1 MQSTDH
7 NHVGADLI
15 VVGAG
20 LAGLFTAAI
29 AARSG
34 RKVVVLERSG
44 QAGGRAATQV
54 DQGIHLNLGP
64 HAVYCRGEAHGLL
77 AELDVRISGSF
88 PPGAG
93 AVLTDRDGRYPLPRT
108 FRSVVASRFLTFRDK
123 IRLLRLFGSL
133 ARVEPESLD
142 RVSLGGWLRRVVG
155 DGNANRFVRTLCRV
169 ATYVDDP
176 ERLSAGAA
184 VRQLQLAIA
193 GNVLYL
199 DGGWQSL
206 VDGLRTDLASR
217 GVELRTGCRVRSVRD
232 RGQFVSVELA
242 TGATMHGRAAVLAV
256 DPRSVIEL
264 LELPHD
270 SPLSAWNR
278 GRIAVKAACLD
289 VALSRLPKPS
299 CLVAFGLEPSLY
311 YSVHSAS
318 ARLAP
323 PPIAVVHVMR
333 YLRSDSQ
340 NTPGEIE
347 AELEHYLE
355 SLQPGWR
362 DLVVQRRFLPGLTV
376 THGLPC
382 ADNGGLTGRPAG
394 GAASTGRILLVGD
407 WVGPSGM
414 LADACAA
421 SAREATRRVA
431 GLLSETR
438 IPLPRSVSHAAAR

>member
-1 MQSTDH
+1 MQSMDH
-7 NHVGADLI
+7 ENHGVDLI

-34 RKVVVLERSG
+34 RKVVVLERSK

-54 DQGIHLNLGP
+54 DQGIHFNLGP
-64 HAVYCRGEAHGLL
+64 HAIYGRGEAFGLL

-93 AVLTDRDGRYPLPRT
+93 AMLTDRDRRYRLPRT
-108 FRSVVASRFLTFRDK
+108 FPSMIASRFLTFRDRF
-123 IRLLRLFGSL
+123 RLLRLFGGL
-133 ARVEPESLD
+133 TRIEADSLD
-142 RVSLGGWLRRVVG
+142 RVSLDDWLKRVVG
-155 DGNANRFVRTLCRV
+155 EGNANRLVRTLCRV
-169 ATYVDDP
+169 ATYVDDS

-184 VRQLQLAIA
+184 IRQLQLAIA

-206 VDGLRTDLASR
+206 VDGLREGLASR
-217 GVELRTGCRVRSVRD
+217 GVELRTDCRVRSLRD
-232 RGQFVSVELA
+232 QGQFVSVELV
-242 TGATMHGRAAVLAV
+242 TGETMQGQVAVLAV
-256 DPRSVIEL
+256 DPRSVVEL

-278 GRIAVKAACLD
+278 RRIPVKAACLD
-289 VALSRLPKPS
+289 VALSRLPRPS

-323 PPIAVVHVMR
+323 PPIAVLHVMK
-333 YLRSDSQ
+333 YLNSDAQ
-340 NTPGEIE
+340 NTPGEVE
-347 AELEHYLE
+347 AELEQYLE

-382 ADNGGLTGRPAG
+382 AVDGGVSGRPGVDAAG
-394 GAASTGRILLVGD
+394 TGRILLAGD
-407 WVGPSGM
+407 WVGPAGM

-421 SAREATRRVA
+421 SARESARRVTA
-431 GLLSETR
+431 VLSEPR
-438 IPLPRSVSHAAAR
+438 IPSLRSVAHATAR